1 MDDCPVSGG
10 RVLGGIAQAG
20 RALEAH
26 LRLHIDTLQAW
37 LPLENG
43 IYKRRLLGRLPKRGT

>member
-1 MDDCPVSGG
+1 MDDCPMSGG
-10 RVLGGIAQAG
+10 SVLSGIACIC
-20 RALEAH
+20 RALEAY